1 VQSFYSKID
10 FFSSKDNSE
19 LKRFLVSDWKFYRL
33 IIKNTTIFN
42 AGFCHFLKSFLMLSN
57 IGENLFT
64 LPHNIKN
71 EIVMSVKKQFIKTKP
86 VCKVTFTVEAKEAN
100 NAAVVGDFNNWNP
113 NEGELSKLKNG
124 TFKGVFDVNK
134 DASYEFKYVIDGAFV
149 NEVEADSY
157 RFNEFAGA
165 ENSVLEV

>member
-1 VQSFYSKID
+1 MLNNCEDLGNYFGVKSFRVTFAIENLEEKWKKK
-10 FFSSKDNSE
+10 SSKKQQICFWN
-19 LKRFLVSDWKFYRL
+19 LVSRVLRWM
-33 IIKNTTIFN
+33 I
-42 AGFCHFLKSFLMLSN
+42 
-57 IGENLFT
+57 
-64 LPHNIKN
+64 LPVKCVFI
-71 EIVMSVKKQFIKTKP
+71 KKQFIKTKP

-113 NEGELSKLKNG
+113 KEGELSKLKNG